1 MTKKVCIAGYGAI
14 GPVHAKALESVKGA
28 VLYAVCDL
36 NESKRKLCM
45 EKYPVI
51 AYDDFDRMLLDD
63 DIDSVHICTPHYLH
77 YEMVKKTLAAGKNV
91 VVEKPVTMTWE
102 QFAALKELEGAE
114 KICVVLQNRLNPSVQ
129 KMKELVQEGN
139 LGKVRA
145 AKGVLTWCRDRTY
158 YESDAWRGRWAT
170 EGGGVLIN
178 QAVHTLDYFS
188 YLVGN
193 VISVKANMFNYSLE
207 DVIEVED
214 TFIAAMDLENGVK
227 GLFFATNAYAENS
240 APYFE
245 ILFEKGKARYMDGQL
260 WVNQQLVEEDT
271 ASLLGKAYW
280 GSGHNRLLQ
289 QYYEEHKFFSLSD
302 IENTMKTM
310 FAMYESARNG
320 GKPSSAASALFSGRF

>member
-1 MTKKVCIAGYGAI
+1 MMKKVCIAGYGAI
-14 GPVHAKALESVKGA
+14 GPVHAKALEYVNGA
-28 VLYAVCDL
+28 ALYAVCDI

-45 EKYPVI
+45 EKYPVV
-51 AYDDFDRMLLDD
+51 AYDDFDQMLLDD

-77 YEMVKKTLAAGKNV
+77 YEMIKKALAAGKDV
-91 VVEKPVTMTWE
+91 VVEKPVTMTLE
-102 QFAALKELEGAE
+102 QFTALKELEGA
-114 KICVVLQNRLNPSVQ
+114 KKVCVILQNRLNPSVQ
-129 KMKELVQEGN
+129 KMKQLVQDGE
-139 LGKVRA
+139 LGKVKA
-145 AKGVLTWCRDRTY
+145 AKGVLTWHRDRSY
-158 YESDAWRGRWAT
+158 YESDAWRGKWDT

-207 DVIEVED
+207 DIIEVED

-260 WVNQQLVEEDT
+260 WVNQQPVAKDT
-271 ASLLGKAYW
+271 APLLGKAYW

-289 QYYEEHKFFSLSD
+289 QYYEEHEFFSLSD
-302 IENTMKTM
+302 VENTMKTM

-320 GKPSSAASALFSGRF
+320 GSIFYV